1 MIDLTV
7 NKEKLKN
14 AVEMAKKRNV
24 LIPTFKQMRD
34 PEKYTPVS
42 IRKKLKKTGLW
53 DVDPAN
59 LFRITWKN
67 EPKKTGG
74 LYGDVNTLEFP
85 SEFTGVKARI
95 IALCGK
101 WFPTGAHKVGAS
113 FGCLVPRLVT
123 GQFDPTCQKA
133 YGRLPATT
141 VAAEHTTP
149 SCSDVNPL
157 RYSRRG

>member
-53 DVDPAN
+53 DVDPAIV
-59 LFRITWKN
+59 L
-67 EPKKTGG
+67 
-74 LYGDVNTLEFP
+74 
-85 SEFTGVKARI
+85 I
-95 IALCGK
+95 IL
-101 WFPTGAHKVGAS
+101 
-113 FGCLVPRLVT
+113 L
-123 GQFDPTCQKA
+123 
-133 YGRLPATT
+133 
-141 VAAEHTTP
+141 
-149 SCSDVNPL
+149 
-157 RYSRRG
+157 